1 MNQDKEPSATAATE
15 IDGELP
21 NAGEG
26 VSLAPGTRL
35 GAYRIRRALGEGGMG
50 QVYLAEQTAPVHRD
64 VALKLIRAQIA
75 SPLALAW
82 FEVERQ
88 ALAQMQHPAIAQ
100 IFDAGTTDE
109 GHAYIAMEY
118 VEGTPVSHYCLSHAL
133 SRDQRI
139 ALFIRICQGVQHA
152 HQKGVIHR
160 DLKPEN
166 VLVSDVDGTPM
177 PKIID
182 FGIAI
187 GGKVSADG
195 TTVENAHVNRAG
207 TAIYMSPE
215 QADRRHRDIDT
226 RSDVYSLGVMLCEI
240 LTGSDANALTAEAHH
255 STRAPHETLL
265 TALASGADRLD
276 TRADTNALFTAARI
290 LPGELRAILRKALAT
305 ERADRYDSAAA
316 LAEDL
321 ERYRERRPVTA
332 MHASRLYRTRSFIS
346 RHRLGIAAASLM
358 LAALLVG
365 AGVAVHGLREARESA
380 RVAKA
385 EAVKADRVAEFV
397 RTMLAGIDPDRA
409 RGMDNQLMHAILD
422 SAARRIGI
430 ELADQPEVRSEIER
444 TIAGSYASL
453 GDYDLAQTH
462 FGAAVEA
469 AHAAKMPRGKI
480 ARLAARAAVNIFN
493 QGRLADALA
502 AAEAA
507 FADVESL
514 PAGAQDRL
522 SVESTLAGL
531 EASAGKTDIAL
542 ERFHR
547 VLALQRKSFGDDSD
561 DVLNTMDDLTSVDI
575 DTNHLD
581 EARTLLEESLGRYR
595 TRYGEEHSRTFGA
608 VNGLAIVALEQKRF
622 ADAEKLLAP
631 QVPIIERL
639 FGKDHPV
646 TLRLISNLGGA
657 IRQQG
662 RNEEA
667 RPYYERAATLAQK
680 LYGPKNPSTVI
691 AESNLS
697 LLLRDSGDLQAAE
710 VHGKLAVKYGDLA
723 WADNGFRGIMHREL
737 ATVLV
742 AEKKYPEAE
751 AELTE
756 AWDIFTRAEGFAP
769 SHPRRQDVVDTF
781 IELYK
786 VWAKPEREAEWR
798 SRKIA
803 SP

>member
-1 MNQDKEPSATAATE
+1 MNHDKPDSATAATE
-15 IDGELP
+15 LEGAPLG
-21 NAGEG
+21 NAEG
-26 VSLAPGTRL
+26 SSLAAGTRI

-109 GHAYIAMEY
+109 GHAFIAMEY
-118 VEGTPVSHYCLSHAL
+118 VEGTPVSDYCRTHAL

-139 ALFIRICQGVQHA
+139 TLFIRICQGVQHA

-166 VLVSDVDGTPM
+166 VLVSDVDGAAT

-187 GGKVSADG
+187 GGNVSADG
-195 TTVENAHVNRAG
+195 TRIENSHVNRAG

-215 QADRRHRDIDT
+215 QADRRQRDIDT

-240 LTGSDANALTAEAHH
+240 LTGSDAGALTAEAHH
-255 STRAPHETLL
+255 SARAPHQTLL
-265 TALASGADRLD
+265 TALADEADRLD
-276 TRADTNALFTAARI
+276 KRADTNALFAAARG
-290 LPGELRAILRKALAT
+290 LPIELRAILRKALAT
-305 ERADRYDSAAA
+305 DRADRYDSATA

-321 ERYRERRPVTA
+321 ERYRERRPVQA
-332 MHASRLYRTRSFIS
+332 MPPSRLYRTRSFIS
-346 RHRLGIAAASLM
+346 RHRLSLAAASVM

-365 AGVAVHGLREARESA
+365 TGVAVHGLREARESA
-380 RVAKA
+380 RLATA
-385 EAVKADRVAEFV
+385 EAIKADRVAEFV

-409 RGMDNQLMHAILD
+409 RGMDNKLMHTILD
-422 SAARRIGI
+422 SAAKRVGD
-430 ELADQPEVRSEIER
+430 ELADQPDVRSEIEQ

-453 GDYDLAQTH
+453 GDYDLGRIH
-462 FGAAVEA
+462 FDAAIDA
-469 AHAAKMPRGKI
+469 ARAAKLPRGKI
-480 ARLAARAAVNIFN
+480 ARMTARAAVNIEN
-493 QGRLADALA
+493 QGRFTDALSTA
-502 AAEAA
+502 QAA
-507 FADVESL
+507 FAEAEAL
-514 PAGAQDRL
+514 PVDDRDRL
-522 SVESTLAGL
+522 SIESTLAGI
-531 EASAGKTDIAL
+531 EASAGKNDAAL

-547 VLALQRKSFGDDSD
+547 VLALQRKLFGDDSD
-561 DVLNTMDDLTSVDI
+561 DVLTTISELAAVDI

-581 EARTLLEESLGRYR
+581 EARSLLEELLGRYR
-595 TRYGEEHSRTFGA
+595 ARYGEEHSKTFGA
-608 VNGLAIVALEQKRF
+608 INGLAIIALEQKRF
-622 ADAEKLLAP
+622 ADAEKLLVP
-631 QVPIIERL
+631 QLVIIERL

-646 TLRLISNLGGA
+646 TLRLLSNLGGA

-667 RPYYERAATLAQK
+667 RPYYERVAALSLQLFGA
-680 LYGPKNPSTVI
+680 KNPTTVI

-697 LLLRDSGDLQAAE
+697 VLLRDSGDLAAAE
-710 VHGKLAVKYGDLA
+710 TRGRLAVKYGDMV

-742 AEKKYPEAE
+742 AEKKYAE
-751 AELTE
+751 AETELDE
-756 AWDIFTRAEGFAP
+756 AWNIFTRAEGFGP
-769 SHPRRQDVVDTF
+769 THPRSQDVVDTF
-781 IELYK
+781 IALYQA
-786 VWAKPEREAEWR
+786 WPKPAREAEWR
-798 SRKIA
+798 VRKVTT
-803 SP
+803 P